1 MSEAV
6 KLARKLIV
14 LIDDELDKEM
24 CKYSEVDWVDAVKK
38 SIKNYINNIEIGRMY
53 TVNVEEAF

>member
-38 SIKNYINNIEIGRMY
+38 LIKNYINNIEIGRMY